1 MKSNHKLTHVLLIAA
16 LLALVS
22 SALPLPVAAGLAATS
37 NGSQAL
43 NPGEWP
49 IIGPL
54 LQWLG
59 VASPATET
67 PTPTPGLTEYRV
79 TSYDDIGA
87 LQEIPSGER
96 VRIIVSET
104 DLNAIVLD
112 LVSRSVEGKAEMN
125 FGMEPN
131 LLNVRMTAD
140 QSLLEQAADYMP
152 RQIRGDLDLDGAFRL
167 GASQCVPRVTVERL
181 RLNGWS
187 FGLRLLA
194 QGPINTRIREFWT
207 DDICV
212 ERVLLM
218 QGEAAVEGYRR

>member
-1 MKSNHKLTHVLLIAA
+1 MKSNHKLTHVLLVAA
-16 LLALVS
+16 LMALVS
-22 SALPLPVAAGLAATS
+22 SALPLPVAAGLATTT
-37 NGSQAL
+37 NGSQVL

-59 VASPATET
+59 VASPAAET
-67 PTPTPGLTEYRV
+67 STPTPGLTEYRV
-79 TSYDDIGA
+79 TSLDDVDA
-87 LQEIPSGER
+87 LREIPYGES
-96 VRIIVSET
+96 VRIIISET
-104 DLNAIVLD
+104 DLNAIVGD
-112 LVSRSVEGKAEMN
+112 LVAGSIEGKAAMN
-125 FGMEPN
+125 FGVEPN
-131 LLNVRMTAD
+131 LLNVRITAD

-152 RQIRGDLDLDGAFRL
+152 RQIRGDLDLTGAFRV
-167 GASQCVPRVTVERL
+167 GASQCTPRVTVERL
-181 RLNGWS
+181 QVNGWS

-218 QGEAAVEGYRR
+218 EGEAAVEGYRR

>member
-1 MKSNHKLTHVLLIAA
+1 MKSNPRLTHMLLVAA

-22 SALPLPVAAGLAATS
+22 SALPLPVAAGLTTTS
-37 NGSQAL
+37 SGSQAA

-49 IIGPL
+49 VIGPV

-59 VASPATET
+59 VARPAMET

-96 VRIIVSET
+96 VRIIISET

-112 LVSRSVEGKAEMN
+112 LVSRNVEGNAGMS

-131 LLNVRMTAD
+131 LLNVRITAD
-140 QSLLEQAADYMP
+140 QSLLEQAADYLP

-194 QGPINTRIREFWT
+194 QGPINARIREFWT